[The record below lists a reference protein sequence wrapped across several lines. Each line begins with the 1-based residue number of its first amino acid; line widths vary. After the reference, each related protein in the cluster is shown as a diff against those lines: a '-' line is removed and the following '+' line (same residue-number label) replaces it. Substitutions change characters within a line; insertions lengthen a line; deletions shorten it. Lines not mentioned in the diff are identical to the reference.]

1 MRWEGRWS
9 ATESVAALWSGAV
22 ADGWMDGWQWATG
35 CRQRIAARWCTDGHW
50 MAHKHPESRD

>member
-22 ADGWMDGWQWATG
+22 ADGWMDGWQ
-35 CRQRIAARWCTDGHW
+35 
-50 MAHKHPESRD
+50 